1 MTREICASN
10 PRFWGENDSE
20 TIQNAINY
28 AEEMGLGEVVI
39 PRRNERTGEHIW
51 IISKTILLPS
61 DITIILDNCHLRL
74 ADDVRE
80 NIFRNREAWTEK
92 GNTLEGEQHD
102 IRIMGIG
109 HAVMDGGK
117 PNGLCEQLHRD
128 HPNEYPHMSVNLLIF
143 LHNVRNFEVK
153 NIQFIET
160 RWWAM
165 AFMFCRWGY
174 IGNLDF
180 RMYGN
185 LENQDGVDLRIGCEY
200 ITVENITGCTGDDT
214 VALTCLPYLTDH
226 FQSKLMVE
234 GKTMD
239 IHDVTI
245 RNIISSAHGCGL
257 LRFLC
262 KGGARIY
269 NVTVDGV
276 KDTCE
281 SISGMTILFGV
292 AGYGSRPHSMDDF
305 FNITIRNVT
314 SCAKHAIFFNEP
326 MKNVLIENVTTY
338 GPNEIGLRFSEN
350 FECENFVLRNLNV
363 ASNEEDLD
371 CGIWMDVNDERRLED
386 FHIERVRIPSQANYV
401 MRGTKLDVE
410 DLLYAEPKQ
419 GFFTEEKAVLSKAY
433 GRYHKYSN
441 GKEILNRPKDNR
453 FDGTLRDFRYLVK
466 PYPIQAIETKQ
477 EKKEGQC

>member
-1 MTREICASN
+1 MERIYASDA
-10 PRFWGENDSE
+10 RFWGENDSE
-20 TIQNAINY
+20 TIQNAIDY
-28 AEEMGLGEVVI
+28 AEETGLGEVII
-39 PRRNERTGEHIW
+39 PRFNERTREHIW
-51 IISKTILLPS
+51 NIPKTILLPS
-61 DITIILDNCHLRL
+61 DITIILDNCHLRQ

-102 IRIMGIG
+102 IRIIGIG

-128 HPNEYPHMSVNLLIF
+128 NPDKYPHMSVNLLIF

-174 IGNLDF
+174 VGNLDF
-180 RMYGN
+180 RMYGTV
-185 LENQDGVDLRIGCEY
+185 ENQDGVDLRIGCEY

-226 FQSKLMVE
+226 FQSRLMVK

-245 RNIISSAHGCGL
+245 RNIISSTHGCGV

-269 NVTVDGV
+269 NVTVDGI

-281 SISGMTILFGV
+281 SLSSMAIMFGIP
-292 AGYGSRPHSMDDF
+292 GYGSQPHGMDDF
-305 FNITIRNVT
+305 FNIVVRNVT
-314 SCAKHAIFFNEP
+314 SCAKQAILFSEP

-338 GPNEIGLRFSEN
+338 GPSQLGVRFTEN
-350 FECENFVLRNLNV
+350 FECENFLLRNLTV
-363 ASNEEDLD
+363 ASDEEDLD
-371 CGIWMDVNDERRLED
+371 CGIWCDINEERQMKD
-386 FHIERVRIPSQANYV
+386 FRIEGVRVTSRAKYIL
-401 MRGTKLDVE
+401 RGVE
-410 DLLYAEPKQ
+410 LPIKDLVYEEPRAA
-419 GFFTEEKAVLSKAY
+419 FFTEEKPVFARTY
-433 GRYHKYSN
+433 GRYHRCSN
-441 GKEILNRPKDNR
+441 GVEITNRPKDNR
-453 FDGTLRDFRYLVK
+453 FDGTLRDFRYLVEPYDFK
-466 PYPIQAIETKQ
+466 PIETK
-477 EKKEGQC
+477 